1 MFQFELQTI
10 SLFLYFRSFRYFQA
24 IQQIQQIY
32 QLLRSFQDIKTGGD
46 FIFIKMAP
54 FYGKQT
60 NIFRCSYP
68 MFLRLDG
75 FYYIQTFGIIVSVF
89 LFRFLGLP
97 FEVENSHNSILYFN
111 CFTLITNFGKLIFTN
126 FPFFFY
132 KSRE

>member
-1 MFQFELQTI
+1 MLQFEFQTI
-10 SLFLYFRSFRYFQA
+10 SLFLCFRRFRYFRA
-24 IQQIQQIY
+24 IQQIS
-32 QLLRSFQDIKTGGD
+32 QLLRSCYDIKTGGD
-46 FIFIKMAP
+46 FIFIKMVP
-54 FYGKQT
+54 FFGKQT

-75 FYYIQTFGIIVSVF
+75 FYYIQTLGIIVPVF
-89 LFRFLGLP
+89 LFRFLVLP